1 MRRTLLPIAAALA
14 LMTGLGSPAAA
25 QDAEVDPQIFDKS
38 IAERAA
44 HSQGLEAANAQ
55 INVPDHPQKSLNT
68 AAISADQG
76 LMAVFAAEKP
86 GGLDDR
92 LTVSAEIRKHAD
104 AMLDAADAAER
115 DVATLADRA
124 RDDSSM
130 QSEAAQARVEAAL
143 TSYRESL
150 AGEREISQHL
160 TDIAARVEQP
170 GEVDWEA
177 VETQIAAIETLFQN
191 RDALAQA
198 RKAASDRR

>member
-25 QDAEVDPQIFDKS
+25 QNAEVDPQIFDKS

-177 VETQIAAIETLFQN
+177 IETQIAAIETLFQN

>member
-1 MRRTLLPIAAALA
+1 
-14 LMTGLGSPAAA
+14 
-25 QDAEVDPQIFDKS
+25 
-38 IAERAA
+38 
-44 HSQGLEAANAQ
+44 
-55 INVPDHPQKSLNT
+55 
-68 AAISADQG
+68 
-76 LMAVFAAEKP
+76 MAVFAAEKP

-177 VETQIAAIETLFQN
+177 IETQIAAIETLFQN

>member
-25 QDAEVDPQIFDKS
+25 QNAEVDPQIFDKS
-38 IAERAA
+38 IVERAA

-170 GEVDWEA
+170 GEVD
-177 VETQIAAIETLFQN
+177 
-191 RDALAQA
+191 
-198 RKAASDRR
+198 

>member
-25 QDAEVDPQIFDKS
+25 QNAEVDPQIFDKS

>member
-25 QDAEVDPQIFDKS
+25 QNAEVDPQIFDKS
-38 IAERAA
+38 IVERAA

-86 GGLDDR
+86 GGLEDR

-177 VETQIAAIETLFQN
+177 IETQIAAIETLFQN

>member
-1 MRRTLLPIAAALA
+1 VRRTLLPITAALA
-14 LMTGLGSPAAA
+14 LMMGAVSPAAA
-25 QDAEVDPQIFDKS
+25 QDAQVDPQIFDKA

-55 INVPDHPQKSLNT
+55 ITAPDHPQKSLNT

-86 GGLDDR
+86 GGLGDR

-104 AMLDAADAAER
+104 AMLDAADVAER

-124 RDDSSM
+124 RDDPSM
-130 QSEAAQARVEAAL
+130 QSETARDKVEAAL

-198 RKAASDRR
+198 RKAAFDRR

>member
-1 MRRTLLPIAAALA
+1 
-14 LMTGLGSPAAA
+14 
-25 QDAEVDPQIFDKS
+25 
-38 IAERAA
+38 
-44 HSQGLEAANAQ
+44 
-55 INVPDHPQKSLNT
+55 
-68 AAISADQG
+68 
-76 LMAVFAAEKP
+76 
-86 GGLDDR
+86 
-92 LTVSAEIRKHAD
+92 
-104 AMLDAADAAER
+104 MLDAADAAER

-177 VETQIAAIETLFQN
+177 IETQIAAIETLFQN

>member
-177 VETQIAAIETLFQN
+177 IETQIAAIETLFQN

>member
-25 QDAEVDPQIFDKS
+25 QNAEVDPQIFDKS
-38 IAERAA
+38 IVERAA

-177 VETQIAAIETLFQN
+177 IETQIAAIETLFQN

>member
-55 INVPDHPQKSLNT
+55 INVSDHPQKSLNT

-86 GGLDDR
+86 GGLEDR

-177 VETQIAAIETLFQN
+177 IETQIAAIETLFQN

>member
-1 MRRTLLPIAAALA
+1 MRRTLLPIAAVLA
-14 LMTGLGSPAAA
+14 LMTGPGAPAAA

-55 INVPDHPQKSLNT
+55 ITVPDHPQKSLNT

-86 GGLDDR
+86 GGLEDR

-124 RDDSSM
+124 RDDPSM